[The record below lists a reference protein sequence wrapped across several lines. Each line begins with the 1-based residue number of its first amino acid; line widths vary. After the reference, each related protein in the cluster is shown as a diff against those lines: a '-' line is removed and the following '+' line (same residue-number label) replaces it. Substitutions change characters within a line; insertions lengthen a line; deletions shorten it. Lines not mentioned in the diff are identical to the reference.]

1 MDGQEAQILQPGEFV
16 SVEASPYPVPCIKRS
31 ADLFTPRRD
40 VEKEGTILGEKG
52 GVDDWVRDI
61 NSLLQ
66 FNATFKNKHLA
77 TETEN

>member
-1 MDGQEAQILQPGEFV
+1 MDGQEAQILQPGEFI

-40 VEKEGTILGEKG
+40 VEKERTVLGEKG
-52 GVDDWVRDI
+52 GGDDWVRDI

-77 TETEN
+77 MET